1 MCLDTRDGTGQP
13 AAGPLAPK
21 ASLDL
26 QIRGVDGVNPVTTDV
41 VPDSPNVTGVLLN
54 VVGITAR
61 AGGGSTYLSVVPDAV
76 PAGQTPTTSNL
87 NLAPGVIKANLVFV
101 PVGADG
107 KVRIFNFQGSTD
119 VVADVVGY
127 MEGGHAADTRIGRV
141 VPLTSPFRT
150 FDTRDPQFGGVA
162 LGPGQAEDWSFAEFA
177 GSVFIGSESVGP
189 QLGVIGNLTAA
200 ELKRQYATVPASS
213 FLTAYPASAT
223 RPLSSNLNTVE
234 GPPIPNMAVLKYGTN
249 NTVRVYNLAGY
260 EHYLFDASAVVLA
273 DSPA

>member
-1 MCLDTRDGTGQP
+1 M
-13 AAGPLAPK
+13 
-21 ASLDL
+21 
-26 QIRGVDGVNPVTTDV
+26 
-41 VPDSPNVTGVLLN
+41 
-54 VVGITAR
+54 
-61 AGGGSTYLSVVPDAV
+61 
-76 PAGQTPTTSNL
+76 
-87 NLAPGVIKANLVFV
+87 IKANLVFV

-127 MEGGHAADTRIGRV
+127 MEGGHTADTRIGRV

-223 RPLSSNLNTVE
+223 PTVVVEPQHRRGPTDPQHGGAQVRHQQHRAGLQPRRLRALPLRRLGCRSQRLDWRHPT
-234 GPPIPNMAVLKYGTN
+234 G
-249 NTVRVYNLAGY
+249 
-260 EHYLFDASAVVLA
+260 
-273 DSPA
+273 